1 MSVDVSANISFE
13 QEVEQVVAE
22 TKKYR
27 LHRLHDASYG
37 SMIPVENL
45 LGGKFDEYTALYI
58 EMPYPVSKKG
68 LHLQP
73 AGTYLRAFC
82 KGSWDK
88 ISDKYKE
95 ILAYVDKHGLS
106 LYGFAYEKGI
116 NELVIDTLDDYI
128 TQIEI
133 PVTTEYRGFCQV
145 CYFCCFIAHG
155 HYLPGYNCFWAVASI
170 NLIRFNWLTSL
181 APGS

>member
-1 MSVDVSANISFE
+1 MLRSLDISAIRPVQKQSHYLVSVDISANSSFE
-13 QEVEQVVAE
+13 KEVGQVIAE
-22 TKKYR
+22 TKKHR

-45 LGGKFDEYTALYI
+45 REGKFDAYAAIYI
-58 EMPYPVSKKG
+58 EMPRHVSKKG

-95 ILAYVDKHGLS
+95 ILAYADKQGFS

-116 NELVIDTLDDYI
+116 NELVIDHVDDYI

-133 PVTTEYRGFCQV
+133 PVKSQN
-145 CYFCCFIAHG
+145 I
-155 HYLPGYNCFWAVASI
+155 
-170 NLIRFNWLTSL
+170 
-181 APGS
+181 